1 MTGPGA
7 DQGRDG
13 DQVTAQEPEVRL
25 TGRGVADGIAI
36 GPALFVAER
45 AHEVYR
51 FLVPE
56 DDLESEVDRLNRA
69 VEQTRSELLRL
80 RKAAA
85 REAGSEVA
93 RVFEAHDMM
102 LTDPLFLGRVE
113 EFIQERRVNA
123 EWAIQ
128 EIGSEL
134 LDQFRSFETE
144 HLRARGQDLLDVM
157 SALSGALEGID
168 HHRFEEV
175 GESVIVVAD
184 ELTPSEM
191 IHLHEENIGGVVF
204 RQGGTNSH
212 AAIVARA
219 LQIPMVVGVESAD
232 ASDFDA
238 TPVLVDGGSG
248 MIVLHPSEETV
259 RLAREQIAAAEPG
272 TVGAT
277 DPESFRT
284 ADGERITLR
293 ANVEFLVEL
302 DLMKR
307 TGAEGVGLYRSEFLY
322 LQMEP
327 EVPTEE
333 DHYQTFRALVEG
345 CGDQGA
351 TIRTFDLGG
360 RDYSRVLFDLEEG
373 NPALGMRGIR
383 LTLRRL
389 ESFRVQLR
397 AIVRAAQHGSLR
409 VMMPLVSNHEEIIA
423 FKSILSEVEDELRAE
438 GHRISGTI
446 PVGAM
451 IEVPAAALIADE
463 LAAELD
469 FLSIGTNDLV
479 QYTLAVDRNNEHVAD
494 LYQPLHPAVL
504 RLLSMTIEAAARHE
518 VEVSLCGEIAA
529 DPMALPI
536 LLGLGLRVFSAT
548 PQALPR
554 IQEEIRKHELAD
566 CRELAERALRCR
578 TAAEVEALLQP

>member
-1 MTGPGA
+1 MTVSE
-7 DQGRDG
+7 REG
-13 DQVTAQEPEVRL
+13 DSPPELLLR
-25 TGRGVADGIAI
+25 GRGVAEGIAI

-51 FLVPE
+51 FLVAE
-56 DDLESEVDRLNRA
+56 ADLESEVDRLNRA
-69 VEQTRSELLRL
+69 VEQTRRELLRL

-113 EFIQERRVNA
+113 QFIRDRRVNA

-134 LDQFRSFETE
+134 LEQFRNFETE

-157 SALSGALEGID
+157 SSLSGALEGID
-168 HHRFEEV
+168 HHRFEEI
-175 GESVIVVAD
+175 GDSVIVVAD
-184 ELTPSEM
+184 ELAPSEV
-191 IHLHEENIGGVVF
+191 IHLHEENIGGIVF

-219 LQIPMVVGVESAD
+219 LQIPMVVGVEDAD
-232 ASDFDA
+232 AAAFDA

-248 MIVLHPSEETV
+248 EVVLHPSEETV
-259 RLAREQIAAAEPG
+259 RRARQQITEAA
-272 TVGAT
+272 TT
-277 DPESFRT
+277 DGQVDPDTFRT
-284 ADGERITLR
+284 ADGTRITLR

-302 DLMKR
+302 DLMQR

-322 LQMEP
+322 LQMAP
-327 EVPTEE
+327 DVPTEE
-333 DHYQTFRALVEG
+333 DHYQTFRTLVEG
-345 CGDQGA
+345 CGAHGV
-351 TIRTFDLGG
+351 TVRTFDLGG

-389 ESFRVQLR
+389 DSFRVQLR
-397 AIVRAAQHGSLR
+397 AIVRAAQHGALR
-409 VMMPLVSNHEEIIA
+409 VMMPMVSNFDEIVA
-423 FKSILSEVEDELRAE
+423 FRSLLAEVEEELRAE
-438 GHRISGTI
+438 GHSIQAEI

-451 IEVPAAALIADE
+451 IEVPAAALIAEE
-463 LAAELD
+463 LAQELD
-469 FLSIGTNDLV
+469 FLAIGTNDLV

-504 RLLSMTIEAAARHE
+504 RLLAMTVDAATRHDI
-518 VEVSLCGEIAA
+518 EVSLCGEIAA
-529 DPMALPI
+529 EPRALPI
-536 LLGLGLRVFSAT
+536 LLGLGLRTFSAA

-554 IQEEIRKHELAD
+554 IQDELRRHD
-566 CRELAERALRCR
+566 LGVCRELAQRALACR
-578 TAAEVEALLQP
+578 TAGEVEALLAPV

>member
-1 MTGPGA
+1 MTELLEGTQPTGP
-7 DQGRDG
+7 
-13 DQVTAQEPEVRL
+13 VEEEEVRL
-25 TGRGVADGIAI
+25 IGRGVASGLAL
-36 GPALFVAER
+36 GPALFVADR

-51 FLVPE
+51 FLVAE
-56 DDLESEVDRLNRA
+56 GDLEGEVDRLNRA

-113 EFIQERRVNA
+113 EFIRERHVNA

-134 LDQFRSFETE
+134 LEQFRSFETE

-157 SALSGALEGID
+157 SSLSGALEGID
-168 HHRFEEV
+168 HHRFDEI

-191 IHLHEENIGGVVF
+191 IHLHEESIGGVIF

-219 LQIPMVVGVESAD
+219 LQIPMVVGVEKAD
-232 ASDFDA
+232 AGDFDA
-238 TPVLVDGGSG
+238 TPVLVDGSSG
-248 MIVLHPSEETV
+248 EVVLHPSEQTV
-259 RLAREQIAAAEPG
+259 RRAREQIAAASG
-272 TVGAT
+272 TVGQV
-277 DPESFRT
+277 DPETFRT
-284 ADGERITLR
+284 ADGTRITLM

-322 LQMEP
+322 LQMAP
-327 EVPTEE
+327 EVPTEQ
-333 DHYQTFRALVEG
+333 DHYETFRALVDG
-345 CGDQGA
+345 CGAQGV

-389 ESFRVQLR
+389 DSFRVQLR
-397 AIVRAAQHGSLR
+397 AIVRAAQHGPLR
-409 VMMPLVSNHEEIIA
+409 VMMPLVSNFDEIVA
-423 FKSILSEVEDELRAE
+423 FKSLLSEVEEELRAE
-438 GHRISGTI
+438 GHSIETRI

-451 IEVPAAALIADE
+451 IEVPAAALIAEE
-463 LAAELD
+463 LAQELD
-469 FLSIGTNDLV
+469 FFSIGTNDLV

-504 RLLSMTIEAAARHE
+504 RLLSMTVGAAARHG

-529 DPMALPI
+529 DPRALPI

-554 IQEEIRKHELAD
+554 IQEELGKHDLEA
-566 CRELAERALRCR
+566 CRELAEQAVRCR
-578 TAAEVEALLQP
+578 TSCEVESLLSS